1 MVKDI
6 VKDIDILTQKSVKAT
21 NNDEVEEVIRDLIDT
36 AEAHK
41 DRCVGLSA
49 IQIGVPLRICVVYN
63 GERFIPFVNPVI
75 TKSFGEK
82 YKVEEGCMS
91 IDGKREVMR
100 YERIEVFWRSKNRFV
115 NEKYKG
121 FMAEIIQH
129 ELDHF
134 EGKLI

>member
-115 NEKYKG
+115 KEKYKG

-134 EGKLI
+134 EGILI

>member
-1 MVKDI
+1 MVKEI
-6 VKDIDILTQKSVKAT
+6 IKDMDILTQKSVKAK
-21 NNDEVEEVIRDLIDT
+21 NNDEVEEVIKDLIDT

-49 IQIGVPLRICVVYN
+49 IQIGVPIRVCVVFN

-75 TKSFGEK
+75 TKSYGEK
-82 YKVEEGCMS
+82 YKIEEGCMS
-91 IDGKREVMR
+91 LEGKRKVMR
-100 YERIEVFWRSKNRFV
+100 YEKIEVFRRSKNSFV
-115 NEKYKG
+115 KEKYKG

>member
-6 VKDIDILTQKSVKAT
+6 VKDIEILKQKSVRAT
-21 NNDEVEEVIRDLIDT
+21 NNDEVEEVIRYLIDT

-49 IQIGVPLRICVVYN
+49 IQIGVPLRICVVFN
-63 GERFIPFVNPVI
+63 GERFVPFVNPVI

-82 YKVEEGCMS
+82 YKIEEGCMS
-91 IDGKREVMR
+91 LDGKREVMR
-100 YERIEVFWRSKNRFV
+100 YERIEVIRRSKNSFV
-115 NEKYKG
+115 KEKYKG

>member
-6 VKDIDILTQKSVKAT
+6 IKDMDILTQKSVKAT

-49 IQIGVPLRICVVYN
+49 IQIGVPIRVCVVFN
-63 GERFIPFVNPVI
+63 GERFLPFVNPVI
-75 TKSFGEK
+75 TKTYGEK
-82 YKVEEGCMS
+82 YKIEEGCMS
-91 IDGKREVMR
+91 LEGKREVMR
-100 YERIEVFWRSKNRFV
+100 YEKIEVFRRSKNSFV
-115 NEKYKG
+115 KEKYKG

-134 EGKLI
+134 EGILI